1 MKSLIDAWGIIK
13 YGQISKIVSIFMN
26 LIEKKVL
33 QFISAITFNFWPSSW
48 DDPNFSLIFND
59 IVHCHKTK
67 LIYFSHVKME
77 IVSF

>member
-33 QFISAITFNFWPSSW
+33 QFISAITFNFCPQAEMT
-48 DDPNFSLIFND
+48 PISL
-59 IVHCHKTK
+59 
-67 LIYFSHVKME
+67 
-77 IVSF
+77 